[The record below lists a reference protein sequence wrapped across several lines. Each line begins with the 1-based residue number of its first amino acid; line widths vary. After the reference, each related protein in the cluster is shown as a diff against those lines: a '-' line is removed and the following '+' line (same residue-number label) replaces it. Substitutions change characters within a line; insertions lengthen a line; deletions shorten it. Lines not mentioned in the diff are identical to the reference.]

1 MRILRSPISARLLP
15 SAAFAAALLALAAP
29 ALARAP
35 SVASLDAVA
44 RASGNRL
51 DVATRIGQTIF
62 ADSWATQIS
71 QISANEA
78 DGHMIV
84 GIRLWGVKFHHA
96 MSRREFVDEV
106 ASLSAKAFEAAP
118 SAEEVD
124 VWASVPLEVGKGT
137 VVSGDLARPTTR
149 TVFSLTVHRGET
161 AERIAQKADA
171 AHDADV
177 YWDPDWAAT
186 AFERRP

>member
-1 MRILRSPISARLLP
+1 MRISRNPTKGALAVAAIALAMAPF
-15 SAAFAAALLALAAP
+15 AAFPAAAH
-29 ALARAP
+29 AP

-51 DVATRIGQTIF
+51 DVATRIGQSIF
-62 ADSWATQIS
+62 EDSWAPQIS

-78 DGHMIV
+78 DGHLIV
-84 GIRLWGVKFHHA
+84 GIRLWGVKFHRPI
-96 MSRREFVDEV
+96 SRRDFIDQV
-106 ASLSAKAFEAAP
+106 AALSTKALQAAP

-161 AERIAQKADA
+161 LERIAGKADA
-171 AHDADV
+171 PHDADV
-177 YWDPDWAAT
+177 YWDQDWAAT